1 MEFLP
6 IVTKIVNVPD
16 NVNKIFYTKL
26 NFYNK
31 PDTYNELLNMIQ
43 DYLYTDECYALIV
56 DDEIFWNYY
65 DENIKDTQ
73 LLIQN
78 ILRQKI
84 TEDPNLLF
92 EELHNKTNIAKVILY
107 IYEINPYKIVLT
119 YNGFGK
125 YSFEMYQ
132 V

>member
-1 MEFLP
+1 MEILP
-6 IVTKIVNVPD
+6 TITKIVNLPD
-16 NVNKIFYTKL
+16 NTKKIFYTKL
-26 NFYNK
+26 NFYNEK
-31 PDTYNELLNMIQ
+31 DTYKEFLDMVQ

-65 DENIKDTQ
+65 DENITDTQ

-125 YSFEMYQ
+125 YNVEMYQ